1 MLVLSRSE
9 GEGITFP
16 DMDLKVQVLRITGN
30 RVQVGIDAAPK
41 IRALRSELASSDL
54 GQKYARTTNN
64 KLGKTQACCEL
75 QSQIN
80 ALQQT
85 LDIAQQQLDRGEL
98 KRAESTLEQVN
109 VAANVTKVSE
119 PAPSYSTKQPIT
131 VLAAEQH
138 LAC

>member
-16 DMDLKVQVLRITGN
+16 DMDLKVKVLRITGN
-30 RVQVGIDAAPK
+30 RVQVGIDADPK

-54 GQKYARTTNN
+54 GQKPSQKYSQYNR
-64 KLGKTQACCEL
+64 GPEVCCDL
-75 QSQIN
+75 QNQIN

-85 LDIAQQQLDRGEL
+85 LDIAQQQLDRGESN
-98 KRAESTLEQVN
+98 RAEWTLERLHMPRSVS
-109 VAANVTKVSE
+109 KVSE
-119 PAPSYSTKQPIT
+119 AGANYCVKPLVTP
-131 VLAAEQH
+131 VVNEQQ